1 MSETAVII
9 IPAYNEEANI
19 GMVVSEAK
27 SNFPK
32 SLILVVDDGSEDKT
46 GEIAKKYGAFVL
58 KNKKNLGKSEST
70 KKAAKYLFE
79 KHPEIKEIAL
89 IDADNQYSAKELKK
103 LIKPIIENKAD
114 FVIGRRDFS
123 DIPSFGHR
131 PGIKIFAFLFN
142 FLYGTSFR
150 DTVCGLRAISVEAL
164 KRMELESSGYA
175 VESEMLVDAV
185 QKGMKIKSA
194 AVRVRYNRRHT
205 LKKGTTMLLNIIL
218 HLILWRFFDRKV
230 VEDKILKIMK
240 LYQKIV

>member
-27 SNFPK
+27 SSFPK

-46 GEIAKKYGAFVL
+46 GAIAKRHGAFVL
-58 KNKKNLGKSEST
+58 KNPRNLGKSEST

-89 IDADNQYSAKELKK
+89 IDADNQYSARELKK
-103 LIKPIIENKAD
+103 LIKPIVENKAD
-114 FVIGRRDFS
+114 FVIGRRDLYK
-123 DIPSFGHR
+123 IPYFGHKF
-131 PGIKIFAFLFN
+131 GIKVFAVLFN
-142 FLYGTSFR
+142 LLYGTAFK
-150 DTVCGLRAISVEAL
+150 DTVCGLRAISVKAL
-164 KRMELESSGYA
+164 KGMELKSSGYA

-185 QKGMKIKSA
+185 KKKMRVVS
-194 AVRVRYNRRHT
+194 VPVTVRYNRSHT
-205 LKKGTTMLLNIIL
+205 VRKGSTMSLNIIL
-218 HLILWRFFDRKV
+218 HLILWRFFNRKV
-230 VEDKILKIMK
+230 VEDKILKIVK